1 MRPADF
7 ASPLAFAPHS
17 PFLFLYHFPIQA
29 DTRDTSIQKEVIPL
43 KQRPF
48 FRRGLAALLT
58 LMLVCA
64 LPLSASAFFWDKKEE
79 TPAVADFSKNGLV
92 GEAITFSAQDFAV
105 QSGGDAVLSYITLAT
120 LPDPGAGTLTLG
132 GQPLTIGAVVDA
144 TALSGLLFQSNP
156 APAVTTTSFT
166 FTPAFSSAAGAPEDT
181 TVTLYLLTAA
191 NEAPIARNMDLSTY
205 RNVAITGYFDA
216 VDGEG
221 DTLTFQLT
229 DTPARGSVELSEDG
243 SAQFVY
249 TPYENKTGKDS
260 FTYVAIDSAGNTSAE
275 AKVSIQIDKPDTKV
289 NYADMDGDPAHKAA
303 IRLAEEGIFVGEC
316 RNGEY
321 FFDAGQTVSR
331 AEFLSM
337 AMAAAGLEPME
348 DVTVTGFTDDA
359 AIPTWAKGCVS
370 AALSAGVIQGSR
382 NDSGAPVFGASDTI
396 TQGEATVML
405 NNLLNVADVPL
416 EVFSAQ
422 GGELHWAS
430 QAAANLAASGVL
442 RTESVNSAALGEN
455 LTRGEAAELLDGAL
469 DVLAAREDDGWFP
482 WS

>member
-1 MRPADF
+1 MNQH
-7 ASPLAFAPHS
+7 PL
-17 PFLFLYHFPIQA
+17 
-29 DTRDTSIQKEVIPL
+29 
-43 KQRPF
+43 
-48 FRRGLAALLT
+48 FRRGLAAVLT

-79 TPAVADFSKNGLV
+79 EVHAVADFTKNGLV
-92 GEAITFSAQDFAV
+92 GDTIAFSPQDFAV
-105 QSGGDAVLSYITLAT
+105 ESGTDAVLSHITLAT
-120 LPDPGAGTLTLG
+120 LPDPGAGALTLG
-132 GQPLTIGAVVDA
+132 GQPLTVGTVVDA
-144 TALSGLLFQSNP
+144 TALSGLTFQSSP
-156 APAVTTTSFT
+156 APTVTTTSFT
-166 FTPAFSSAAGAPEDT
+166 FTPAFASSSAQPEDT

-191 NEAPIARNMDLSTY
+191 NEVPIARNMDLSTY

-229 DTPARGSVELSEDG
+229 DTPARGSVELAEDG

-260 FTYVAIDSAGNTSAE
+260 FTYVAIDSAGNTSPE

-289 NYADMDGDPAHKAA
+289 DYADLDGNAAHKAA
-303 IRLAEEGIFVGEC
+303 IRLAEEGIFVGEY
-316 RNGEY
+316 RNGQY
-321 FFDAGQTVSR
+321 FFDPDQTVSR
-331 AEFLSM
+331 AEFLSL

-348 DVTVTGFTDDA
+348 DVTVTGFSDDA

-382 NDSGAPVFGASDTI
+382 DDSGAPVFGAEDSI

-416 EVFSAQ
+416 EVFAAEGS
-422 GGELHWAS
+422 GTHWAS

-442 RTESVNSAALGEN
+442 REEDVNSAALGET
-455 LTRGEAAELLDGAL
+455 LTRADAAELLDGAL
-469 DVLAAREDDGWFP
+469 DVLAAREGDGWFP
-482 WS
+482 W